1 MIYIICSRT
10 HRFQFIFGLV
20 ELLDE
25 LAVEE
30 RLVQHDLLEADSE
43 PLEVVVDPLQGRV
56 ELKVNKLHHA
66 LCN

>member
-1 MIYIICSRT
+1 MIYIIRSRT

-43 PLEVVVDPLQGRV
+43 PLEVVVDPL
-56 ELKVNKLHHA
+56 
-66 LCN
+66 